1 MKNSEKRCS
10 VGVSCGS
17 TCISKSD
24 KCKRLFSQRVGVALE
39 SLGHQLPHIGEH
51 VGINVAAWKTGKVL
65 GSMVSSYL
73 ETNYGIPSEAS
84 KMVAESII
92 QGLAATALS
101 AKELKS
107 SSQLANKLL
116 SETAAAFLGKSA
128 HQQMESALSSTQIR
142 EILKESLPILSGKVA
157 GTSISLGGQKVPLLA
172 AKIIQRSGED
182 IGRLIR
188 TFSSP
193 SPSFSEEHLFLAR
206 LSETLGDIGLLA
218 LVKVYNP

>member
-1 MKNSEKRCS
+1 
-10 VGVSCGS
+10 
-17 TCISKSD
+17 
-24 KCKRLFSQRVGVALE
+24 
-39 SLGHQLPHIGEH
+39 
-51 VGINVAAWKTGKVL
+51 
-65 GSMVSSYL
+65 
-73 ETNYGIPSEAS
+73 
-84 KMVAESII
+84 
-92 QGLAATALS
+92 
-101 AKELKS
+101 
-107 SSQLANKLL
+107 
-116 SETAAAFLGKSA
+116 
-128 HQQMESALSSTQIR
+128 MESALSSAQIR
-142 EILKESLPILSGKVA
+142 DILKESLPILSGKVA